1 MKTKLNIRRGRA
13 RFSWVMWPDK
23 GMSFSEDY
31 ALANGI
37 LPELWIINPVQFE
50 FCFGAYGWTKVRVW
64 ASAGHFEDAFEIAVE
79 WLDEHAPGHLV
90 DLTQDDYTQAA
101 SELGLDPNS
110 EDEDIQNEIR
120 ETAEADL
127 THIGHITLQHGQ
139 FLNSWEWTVDEL
151 HR

>member
-13 RFSWVMWPDK
+13 RYNWVMWPDK

-31 ALANGI
+31 ALANGFRPQW
-37 LPELWIINPVQFE
+37 LSNPVQFA
-50 FCFGAYGWTKVRVW
+50 FRFGAYGSTRVRVW
-64 ASAGHFEDAFEIAVE
+64 AESGCFDNAFETAVE
-79 WLDEHAPGHLV
+79 WLDDNAPGHLV

-101 SELGLDPNS
+101 GELGLDPTS

-127 THIGHITLQHGQ
+127 THIGHTTLKHGQ
-139 FLNSWEWTVDEL
+139 FLNSWEWTVNEL
-151 HR
+151 TR